1 MVDQRNLSSTLVPD
15 LYEIRI
21 ESPSDLH
28 CHRVLI
34 NRVKLKKRKRKKKKK
49 RKQNRI
55 WRETKSEKI
64 RTSESTTQKQA
75 NSLGSSLQNPAAN
88 DKRQEQHRH
97 P

>member
-34 NRVKLKKRKRKKKKK
+34 SRVKLKKKKKKEK
-49 RKQNRI
+49 KIRKQNRI

-64 RTSESTTQKQA
+64 RTSESTTQNTSKFPGIL
-75 NSLGSSLQNPAAN
+75 SPKSSS
-88 DKRQEQHRH
+88 KS
-97 P
+97 